1 MPDRADRRPH
11 DRGAVTVEAA
21 IALGVL
27 AVVTALALGSV
38 ATVAASVR
46 CVDAAREMARLA
58 ARGEPERAR
67 EVALRLA
74 PSGASADLRI
84 DGEEITAT
92 VTAAPGGLLP
102 FRIGNTA
109 YAVLEPAA
117 QAPELDGPVVH
128 RGP

>member
-1 MPDRADRRPH
+1 MDDRAERRPH

-27 AVVTALALGSV
+27 AVVTVLALGSV

-46 CVDAAREMARLA
+46 CVDAAREMARLT
-58 ARGEPERAR
+58 ARGEPDRAR

-74 PSGASADLRI
+74 PDGASADLRI
-84 DGEEITAT
+84 DGEDVTAT

-102 FRIGNTA
+102 FRVGSTA

-117 QAPELDGPVVH
+117 QEAALDAPGAH
-128 RGP
+128 RDP